1 MAWHTGNYTL
11 SPGASARLS
20 FWWGDDHGVQFAEP
34 MQLIANDPPPIPA
47 NTLRVTDYGT
57 IRNSDGL
64 TVTYFFDFTNDGP
77 GTTNYTA
84 IGFGDLST
92 GA

>member
-1 MAWHTGNYTL
+1 MAWNAGNFTL
-11 SPGASARLS
+11 SPGASGWYWFS
-20 FWWGDDHGVQFAEP
+20 WGDDHGVQFAEP
-34 MQLIANDPPPIPA
+34 MQLISNEPPPIVA
-47 NTLRVTDYGT
+47 NSLRVTDYGT

-64 TVTYFFDFTNDGP
+64 SVTYFLDMTNDGP
-77 GTTNYTA
+77 GTSNFTL

>member
-1 MAWHTGNYTL
+1 MAWHLGNFTL
-11 SPGASARLS
+11 SPGAGGRAS

-34 MQLIANDPPPIPA
+34 LQLLSNEPPPIVA
-47 NTLRVTDYGT
+47 NTLRVTAYGT
-57 IRNSDGL
+57 VRNSDGL
-64 TVTYFFDFTNDGP
+64 SVTYFFDMTNDGP
-77 GTTNYTA
+77 GTSNFTI